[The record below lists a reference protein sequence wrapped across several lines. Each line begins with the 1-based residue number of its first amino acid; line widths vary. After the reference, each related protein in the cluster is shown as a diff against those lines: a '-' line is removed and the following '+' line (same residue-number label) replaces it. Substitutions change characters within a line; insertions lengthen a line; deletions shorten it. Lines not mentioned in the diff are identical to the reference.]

1 MRGFCLRLYSHTV
14 LYIMAIWTW
23 IASTVGHQ
31 TICMPA
37 PHKNTHTYMN
47 YYRQQPRPR
56 PRPWP
61 RHTRIYMCTAPST
74 YPVHRPTRVE
84 RLSIQ
89 CTVTYESACMMSVL
103 SFSSHSRK
111 SYNIQP
117 VRARR
122 RRPVHG
128 RSIHQSRDRASCAP
142 WPAGPSSPAR
152 RRTDIDACMDRQA
165 LVFRTM
171 HAATPLEEKERAT
184 HADRDQQARARLV
197 WQGYLQDSTVGLPPP
212 FFSSSLHCLSWGRR
226 PGLPTSS
233 ICRQREV
240 DMYRVNWIGMLHY
253 MHACMCMCMVAVRT
267 YACSERVYARHDTT
281 KVVDTSHPT

>member
-1 MRGFCLRLYSHTV
+1 
-14 LYIMAIWTW
+14 
-23 IASTVGHQ
+23 
-31 TICMPA
+31 
-37 PHKNTHTYMN
+37 
-47 YYRQQPRPR
+47 
-56 PRPWP
+56 
-61 RHTRIYMCTAPST
+61 MCTAPST

-152 RRTDIDACMDRQA
+152 RRTDIDACMDRPARPLYSGPCMPPRRLRKKSEPRMQIA
-165 LVFRTM
+165 ISKRARGWSGRATCK
-171 HAATPLEEKERAT
+171 TPLSAC
-184 HADRDQQARARLV
+184 HHL
-197 WQGYLQDSTVGLPPP
+197 
-212 FFSSSLHCLSWGRR
+212 SSL
-226 PGLPTSS
+226 LPC
-233 ICRQREV
+233 I
-240 DMYRVNWIGMLHY
+240 
-253 MHACMCMCMVAVRT
+253 A
-267 YACSERVYARHDTT
+267 
-281 KVVDTSHPT
+281 

>member
-14 LYIMAIWTW
+14 LYTMAIRTW
-23 IASTVGHQ
+23 RIASTVGHQ

-61 RHTRIYMCTAPST
+61 RHTYIYVHCTEYVPGAPA
-74 YPVHRPTRVE
+74 H
-84 RLSIQ
+84 
-89 CTVTYESACMMSVL
+89 TYESACMMSVL

-184 HADRDQQARARLV
+184 HADRDQQARAQLV

-212 FFSSSLHCLSWGRR
+212 FFSSSLH
-226 PGLPTSS
+226 
-233 ICRQREV
+233 
-240 DMYRVNWIGMLHY
+240 
-253 MHACMCMCMVAVRT
+253 
-267 YACSERVYARHDTT
+267 
-281 KVVDTSHPT
+281 

>member
-1 MRGFCLRLYSHTV
+1 MNLGTPGDCPS
-14 LYIMAIWTW
+14 
-23 IASTVGHQ
+23 
-31 TICMPA
+31 A
-37 PHKNTHTYMN
+37 P
-47 YYRQQPRPR
+47 PLGP
-56 PRPWP
+56 PL
-61 RHTRIYMCTAPST
+61 HTRIYMCTAPST
-74 YPVHRPTRVE
+74 YPMHRPTRVE

-281 KVVDTSHPT
+281 KVVDASHPT